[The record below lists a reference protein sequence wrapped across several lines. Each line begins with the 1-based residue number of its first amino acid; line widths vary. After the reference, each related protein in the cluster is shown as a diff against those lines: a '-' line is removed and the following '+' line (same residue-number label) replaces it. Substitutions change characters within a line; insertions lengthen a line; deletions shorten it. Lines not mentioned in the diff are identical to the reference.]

1 MATRVRSIVGWR
13 LLTIAVGIP
22 TGIATRRAVARIWTT
37 VGPTDPGSPPR
48 SPSDPNAT
56 LREAVLW
63 TTISAAGVAFAE
75 NVTTR
80 SAALIWRNL
89 IGGEPPPA
97 RTRD

>member
-1 MATRVRSIVGWR
+1 MAKARSIVGWR
-13 LLTIAVGIP
+13 ILTYAIGIP
-22 TGIATRRAVARIWTT
+22 TGIATRRAVARIWTSI
-37 VGPTDPGSPPR
+37 GPTDPGQPPR

-63 TTISAAGVAFAE
+63 TTISSAGLAFAE

-89 IGGEPPPA
+89 IGGQPPPA